1 MLMFGRRLGARPCWS
16 WAPPSSAVL
25 RSSGTQGSMRLLFLL
40 GPQCSMGRTPNQ
52 VVSHMRISQPQIS
65 NFFGHVYSCGFPRL
79 SHKSDG
85 LAGRVYQNPKP
96 RSQIPNPVKMTNS
109 PEKILIKIHRTRKL
123 LKMESRIAVAVSVL
137 PWVRPRG
144 FT

>member
-1 MLMFGRRLGARPCWS
+1 MSPSPSARSFFKLPESTWSGVVVDESRWVLDVGRDSSFVRKIKATQKMDARGVCMLCVVSVNLSGW
-16 WAPPSSAVL
+16 L
-25 RSSGTQGSMRLLFLL
+25 RSLPLIREGVF
-40 GPQCSMGRTPNQ
+40 
-52 VVSHMRISQPQIS
+52 SQQQS
-65 NFFGHVYSCGFPRL
+65 FQF
-79 SHKSDG
+79 
-85 LAGRVYQNPKP
+85 
-96 RSQIPNPVKMTNS
+96 NS